1 MKNLTAK
8 RILSALLCL
17 AMLVGILPASVLAE
31 GIAAAIEDA
40 NTIYVLA
47 GGDFQEA
54 GDHTASAE
62 NVTNILATIKG
73 KYPTMDGFL
82 FIGDYDCETHEDY
95 TQTDSG
101 IAKLM
106 ETVQASYSNINHAN
120 SILAQG
126 NHDDEHEYIDGS
138 TTGTYGY
145 DLDGY
150 AAFVLNEDQY
160 PNGGGTKSGIEE
172 LANTLD
178 SWLQDKIADSY
189 TAPIFIVSHLPL
201 AFTTRTNTQGD
212 GMYAKYIFD
221 VLNNAAAEGLNIF
234 FLHGHNHAYGYDEY
248 LGGHAIYLA
257 KGDKIN
263 IAELGSKSSYT
274 EETLNFT
281 YMNAGYTGYYNESGY
296 TTSNTGTDKLSMTV
310 FAIKDDSV
318 TIGRYSADGAIDL
331 KAAGEAKGDYINQ
344 TDLATKLNTDVYYT
358 TQTVGLVPDTTQNDA
373 DTGVSVTAPG
383 VSGVTV
389 TKKDDTNPDDTK
401 YGAYVTYDITV
412 TGYINGTTAV
422 VTIPLSAADGFD
434 LSRSVMVMDPKTGTT
449 ISRNIEGGAVTFT
462 TNHFSEF
469 IVAQSSET
477 AVSNGWVQISSASG
491 ATGYE
496 YVLDTDG
503 VIDRGSDNRYI
514 IVARDAAKALYTD
527 GSAAAAAVDV
537 AINGNTVTTT
547 TRDYEYYFTSGN
559 LITKD
564 GTNYLEQDNWYIYH
578 SQRDKSSISTF
589 EHLGNGYYSLADTD
603 GTARGMYYYA
613 SNNQWTVTGDHGE
626 GTYNNSDYAVR
637 LYKYVGEVAGT
648 DEYARMEADAS
659 IVTDFN
665 PGSSQEDVED
675 VIKNHIRVYSSVTGS
690 DEDQSLI
697 SDSEVTWTWD
707 GGFNAAGYSTL
718 VVSYKGKELGS
729 VTVHVAVTPGTGSLA
744 GWVEVKTPVT
754 GDGYHY
760 VLDTDGI
767 DVGEEH
773 KYLIVGANNNYAM
786 QYYNDDISHRDVT
799 ISGNVVTIT
808 SDPSRSEFYFASNS
822 AESGTY
828 LITQDGSNSVQ
839 HGSGD
844 LSYGTTNRG
853 YWYFGSDDRAN
864 GLYQLYDF
872 DNQNWYLN
880 YGYIWANQTTNVF
893 TVTDG
898 GHPQYVRLYKY
909 VGQGEIAGEYAS
921 LKGPVSHTIA
931 AGTMTQQQI
940 EEMVKADI
948 TAVSSPNEDGSGTTT
963 DITNDLVFS
972 GIEAI
977 APSKEGNYTV
987 TVTYQG
993 KTLGTINVCVQ
1004 ARKVASV
1011 TYPTEGYI
1019 DQYASGSDYVTDK
1032 DGKTLMIEVLYEG
1045 ETAPVQVP
1053 MTLNMLR
1060 QASDSINTNKA
1071 GLQEDIFIHYG
1082 SSISAGDFVLH
1093 VEAIAVND
1101 YPEYP
1106 DEGAVKVSKTA
1117 TGIDFQSTGIA
1128 QIELSVSGV
1137 PVKKGADVIV
1147 MLDTS
1152 SSMDDFVD
1160 ENGDGQRTSDEPRR
1174 IDVLNQSMQNLVAQ
1188 LQSTGDDGQ
1197 PLDIRLAIGDFNGFY
1212 GAGSDKSGTP
1222 YDRDA
1227 NDKTVD
1233 ASYDA
1238 TSQAR
1243 VMTGTGRLDA
1253 SAFVQAK
1260 NYTWTDIIFNA
1271 NDTGNDQL
1279 HSGTNYDYAMDA
1291 IYQLGASIKQR
1302 NLENGEE
1309 RDLYV
1314 IFLSDGAAM
1323 QWNYYHSQGA
1333 SETWEHWI
1341 TGDQPLS
1348 YWNSSNLSCTDHL
1361 YYFDDWDHDGDG
1373 YVNEHRM
1380 ANAIKG
1386 DPNMRFDVIRKST
1399 EGLEDL
1405 SVVNIHK
1412 GRNDNM
1418 YMVNGLGA
1426 KMWSISFD
1434 ATTDTNVEA
1443 EHMIRSIASLATPQ
1457 TTQTQYAYN
1466 VASAQALGRAFTAIG
1481 TEIAYAAENARFE
1494 DKMGESF
1501 NVQMTPPKD
1510 AEGNIIESITPAI
1523 EVLTYDIWTL
1533 AEYEAKIITD
1543 INQVGTRK
1551 GTYRVEEVVL
1561 FEVEEGTGTLRA
1573 YSSAVD
1579 GPDAD
1584 TTPGVTVTEN
1594 ADGTYSYAI
1603 TDRDDFII
1611 SATEGTDDA
1620 GFEYEPNVIYAR
1632 SFIYNA
1638 NPYDVNVYIHGTV
1651 ITVAAE
1657 SFYWNIGTV
1666 TTTEQALRYYVY
1678 LDGSMEGTKE
1688 AGSYATNAYATIYYT
1703 NYLGNDCRLDTVS
1716 PSVAWESA
1724 NVSYAFYLVDQ
1735 SGNIIVNQ
1743 SDGTPGSFANKIAVT
1758 NPVLF
1763 DEVLLNNED
1772 VVRAINIAS
1781 LGVLPEGYELYDKAA
1796 AYEVHIGSGSNYSR
1810 WEISSTADK
1819 QQSTF
1824 VTQYSTVNPSS
1835 FTNKTKVSTDP
1846 KDADFVANTDL
1857 THTIVWFAVV
1867 WTPQALPD
1875 SVIIDYGLPVDVS
1888 VLVNDMFGE
1897 NGKLVGVA
1905 PYIKDHDTAISTL
1918 TGRAKLDGF
1927 DLTAVGNYGVAT
1939 ADPITGK
1946 IRYQLSSMEIDGYDK
1961 FTYMVEYSGKST
1973 MLPYYYD
1980 TMTIIPA
1987 TTVYYEDNFLSYS
2000 YDVWDETANDW
2011 VEYTG
2016 DNFQWVQVANDEKL
2030 QDEDRPGKFS
2040 LSDANNVYGYD
2051 GNYRGMSQ
2059 YSLNGYSMA
2068 TVDYDH
2074 SAVAEFV
2081 FSGTGFDIISMV
2093 NTTTGAILVD
2103 VIDEAGAA
2111 VRQLVVD
2118 TYYGY
2123 KTAPYQLTYTY
2134 TEGAWKL
2141 TEEVEVETLGEE
2153 VEAPA
2158 SANEGDTYVTYET
2171 RWVVDADASGSLWQ
2185 VPVMKVADLD
2195 HGTYTVKIRAQWDP
2209 IFEHRDGHNS
2219 YDFYLDA
2226 IRIYDP
2232 ADDGAGE
2239 DTTIRDAYVKD
2250 GEGWPLYFE
2259 LRDQIIDDSSFG
2271 TDATAGVN
2279 GIVYIDGQNGA
2290 ELDKY
2295 TSFGPNNELYL
2306 TNNNAVAFRL
2316 DLTAFERVVTDEDG
2330 NIKYEE
2336 DGETP
2341 KTESIVAD
2349 VQIGV
2354 KSADGAPVIIKAWN
2368 LLTEG
2373 GTVVKANEGT
2383 AAINTATD
2391 MYYSLKRQVP
2401 YNNALIVLQNIGSG
2415 IMSITSV
2422 KITFKEDPYG
2432 ASNNAEAVPMMA
2444 SFSITPEEAGWAVM
2458 SLSLDWEDIP
2468 GEPEIFTPEKL
2479 DVSVNRD
2486 KVKEGDKVKV
2496 TVKTSGDVEYITVN
2510 GEAVTSYRTNRK
2522 TGERTWTVHVSAD
2535 AVGELPIEVIAYNAD
2550 EIASEA
2556 VTKTV
2561 QVEAKSNVQK
2571 VVEKVLKS
2579 LFDRLFG

>member
-62 NVTNILATIKG
+62 NVTNILKTIKG

-82 FIGDYDCETHEDY
+82 FIGDYDCETHNSSTE
-95 TQTDSG
+95 TASG

-126 NHDDEHEYIDGS
+126 NHDFTNQYIDGS

-160 PNGGGTKSGIEE
+160 PNGGGTQSGIEK

-178 SWLQDKIADSY
+178 SWLQDKIDDSY

-221 VLNNAAAEGLNIF
+221 VLNDAAAAGLNIF

-331 KAAGEAKGDYINQ
+331 KAAGEAKGDYISQ

-496 YVLDTDG
+496 YELDTDG
-503 VIDRGSDNRYI
+503 IDYGTEHKYI
-514 IVARDAAKALYTD
+514 IVDDNEAIVLNAQSSSNGTAESIT
-527 GSAAAAAVDV
+527 
-537 AINGNTVTTT
+537 INGTTAIVDT
-547 TRDYEYYFTSGN
+547 TAYEFYMLQQTYSSSTRWE
-559 LITKD
+559 LITRNGTSYLYQQDKGVRYGSRDDVKFQVNHHGD
-564 GTNYLEQDNWYIYH
+564 GIYDIHDIEGTNWYIIY
-578 SQRDKSSISTF
+578 
-589 EHLGNGYYSLADTD
+589 NGS
-603 GTARGMYYYA
+603 
-613 SNNQWTVTGDHGE
+613 WTVVTD
-626 GTYNNSDYAVR
+626 TTPRVR
-637 LYKYVGEVAGT
+637 LYKYVGEVAGK

-675 VIKNHIRVYSSVTGS
+675 VIKNHIWVYSSVTGS
-690 DEDQSLI
+690 DEDQTLI

-729 VTVHVAVTPGTGSLA
+729 VTVHVAVEPGTGTNE
-744 GWVEVKTPVT
+744 GWVTIDE
-754 GDGYHY
+754 GDTTY
-760 VLDTDGI
+760 VYTLATSI
-767 DVGEEH
+767 TAGESYVIAAPNTAAVMNH
-773 KYLIVGANNNYAM
+773 TVGAVTNGITINDSTLTSESLLDEWTFAGDSSGTISSGNTYLRNNNG
-786 QYYNDDISHRDVT
+786 NLTTSTRNSTTWT
-799 ISGNVVTIT
+799 IS
-808 SDPSRSEFYFASNS
+808 
-822 AESGTY
+822 
-828 LITQDGSNSVQ
+828 
-839 HGSGD
+839 
-844 LSYGTTNRG
+844 
-853 YWYFGSDDRAN
+853 
-864 GLYQLYDF
+864 
-872 DNQNWYLN
+872 
-880 YGYIWANQTTNVF
+880 NQTNGKYNIYNTYRSSKNNV
-893 TVTDG
+893 TVYLCYSDNSFSLNSSRNT
-898 GHPQYVRLYKY
+898 VRLYKY
-909 VGQGEIAGEYAS
+909 TSTQSTSALYAAMS
-921 LKGPVSHTIA
+921 GTLAHTIA
-931 AGTMTQQQI
+931 AGTMTQEQI
-940 EEMVKADI
+940 EELVKADI
-948 TAVSSPNEDGSGTTT
+948 TAATSINENGSGTTS

-972 GIEAI
+972 GFEAI

-993 KTLGTINVCVQ
+993 KTLGTVNVCIQ

-1361 YYFDDWDHDGDG
+1361 YYFDDWDRDGDG

-1543 INQVGTRK
+1543 INMVGTRK

-1611 SATEGTDDA
+1611 SATKGTDDA

-1810 WEISSTADK
+1810 WVISSTEGL

-1824 VTQYSTVNPSS
+1824 ATQYSTVNPSS

-1846 KDADFVANTDL
+1846 EDADFVANTDL

-1905 PYIKDHDTAISTL
+1905 PYSSESHDTAISAL
-1918 TGRAKLDGF
+1918 TGHAKLEGF

-1946 IRYQLSSMEIDGYDK
+1946 IRYQLSSMEINGYDK

-2074 SAVAEFV
+2074 SAVAEFM

-2158 SANEGDTYVTYET
+2158 SANEDDTYVTYET

-2232 ADDGAGE
+2232 ADVGADDGAGE

-2259 LRDQIIDDSSFG
+2259 LRDQIIDDGSFG

-2316 DLTAFERVVTDEDG
+2316 DLTAFERVVTDEAG

-2422 KITFKEDPYG
+2422 KITFKQDPYG